1 MSAALACVALL
12 LFVRRYI
19 AAKMQVVDM
28 LVQSIFTAEGH
39 CGLSPVNDLIAAA
52 EVVEDESEPYG
63 GIAECL

>member
-1 MSAALACVALL
+1 MFLLLAACLTALACVALL

-39 CGLSPVNDLIAAA
+39 CGYVPG
-52 EVVEDESEPYG
+52 E
-63 GIAECL
+63 